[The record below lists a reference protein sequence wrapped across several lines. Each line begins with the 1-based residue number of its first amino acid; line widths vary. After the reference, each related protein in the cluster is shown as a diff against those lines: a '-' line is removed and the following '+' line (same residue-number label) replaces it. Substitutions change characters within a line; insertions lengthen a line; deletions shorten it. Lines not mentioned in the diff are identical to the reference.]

1 MGGGSCKIWE
11 QHKQHTTAKHAASA
25 YTLLSTATYTVQA
38 TTCTYKQQQAPTS
51 NNIPTA
57 TECQNV
63 NNVFFLVEEKLKWM
77 FKLYDKV
84 RLKHQI
90 RAGHSRQLL
99 RQRDTL
105 LQPTKCRSLHALLL
119 RVDTEG
125 LAFFVFF
132 LVSELLTNCHVVK
145 VTMQKIFRV
154 PSSA

>member
-1 MGGGSCKIWE
+1 MPYV
-11 QHKQHTTAKHAASA
+11 QHTH

-38 TTCTYKQQQAPTS
+38 TTSTYKQQQAPTS

-57 TECQNV
+57 TRCQNV
-63 NNVFFLVEEKLKWM
+63 NNAFFLVEEKLKWM

-119 RVDTEG
+119 HVDTEG

-154 PSSA
+154 PSPA